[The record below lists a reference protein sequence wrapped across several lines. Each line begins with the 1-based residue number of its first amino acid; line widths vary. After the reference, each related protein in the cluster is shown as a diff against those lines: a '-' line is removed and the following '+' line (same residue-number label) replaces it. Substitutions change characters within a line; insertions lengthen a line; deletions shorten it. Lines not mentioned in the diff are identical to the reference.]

1 LRDARQQQLQQLREQ
16 NPTSSG
22 AKFYRELS
30 PSNCFSND
38 ARIDWPGTASPD
50 RNMPAT
56 HEVLNQSAPLEEYN
70 LFAGNAALHDALAF
84 NLPRERLPGARERLS
99 GLGAELGRRETLAL
113 ASAANRYA
121 PELKTHDA
129 RGRRRDE
136 VEFHPAWHAM
146 IAIAFRHGL
155 HSAPWSAPGAGAH
168 VERAAG
174 YLLYSEVEN
183 GTQCPV
189 TMTYGAVPAI
199 KADPKVAE
207 RWLPR
212 VYSREKDSALIGMGL
227 TEKQGGSD
235 VRTNTTRAVPRGDG
249 TYAIT
254 GHKWFLSA
262 PMCDAFLVL
271 AQAPGGLS
279 CYFMPRLRADGS
291 VNGILIQRLKDK
303 LGNRSNASSEVEFE
317 DAQATLLGEEG
328 RGVPMVLEMGVYTRL
343 DCAIG
348 TAGLM
353 RQALSQALWNAAQ
366 RQAFGRLLKDQP
378 LMKNVLADLALEAE
392 AATALVL
399 RLSRAYDATA
409 AGEQG
414 DGREPLL
421 RRVLTPAAKFWV
433 CKRGSHFGQEAMEAV
448 GGNGYVEEQ
457 VLARIYR
464 EMPLNSIWEGAGN
477 VMCLDVLRAL
487 RKAPDVMAAIAAEL
501 DAGAGRAR
509 AYDAFCG
516 SLKDRLVD
524 AAEHESAARRLTQ
537 DLALALQA
545 SLLARHA
552 PHFVFETFVRSRLGA
567 EWTGAFGTLAPNAP
581 FDALIARA
589 MPAAA

>member
-1 LRDARQQQLQQLREQ
+1 MA
-16 NPTSSG
+16 
-22 AKFYRELS
+22 
-30 PSNCFSND
+30 
-38 ARIDWPGTASPD
+38 
-50 RNMPAT
+50 AT
-56 HEVLNQSAPLEEYN
+56 HEVLNQSAPLEDYN
-70 LFAGNAALHDALAF
+70 VFSGNVALHDALAF

-99 GLGAELGRRETLAL
+99 GLGAELGRRDTLAL
-113 ASAANRYA
+113 ADAANRHA

-174 YLLYSEVEN
+174 YLLYSEIEN

-199 KADPKVAE
+199 RADPKIAAH
-207 RWLPR
+207 WLPR
-212 VYSREKDSALIGMGL
+212 VYSRETDAALIGMGL

-235 VRTNTTRAVPRGDG
+235 VRTNTTRALPRGDG

-279 CYFMPRLRADGS
+279 CFFMPRLRADGS

-317 DAQATLLGEEG
+317 DAQATRLGEEG
-328 RGVPMVLEMGVYTRL
+328 RGVPMILEMGVYTRL

-378 LMKNVLADLALEAE
+378 LMKNVLAELALESE

-399 RLSRAYDATA
+399 RLSRAYDSDD
-409 AGEQG
+409 EK
-414 DGREPLL
+414 LL

-487 RKAPDVMAAIAAEL
+487 RKAPDVIAALAAEL
-501 DAGAGRAR
+501 DAAAGRTR
-509 AYDAFCG
+509 AYDAFSA
-516 SLKDRLVD
+516 SLKDRLAD
-524 AAEHESAARRLTQ
+524 AAEHESSARRLTQ

-552 PHFVFETFVRSRLGA
+552 PDFVFEAFVASRLGA
-567 EWTGAFGTLAPNAP
+567 DWTGAFGTLAPNAP

-589 MPAAA
+589 MPA

>member
-1 LRDARQQQLQQLREQ
+1 M
-16 NPTSSG
+16 S
-22 AKFYRELS
+22 
-30 PSNCFSND
+30 
-38 ARIDWPGTASPD
+38 
-50 RNMPAT
+50 AT
-56 HEVLNQSAPLEEYN
+56 HEVLNQSAPLENYN
-70 LFAGNAALHDALAF
+70 LYAGNAPLADALAF
-84 NLPRERLPGARERLS
+84 NLPRAGLGPARERLAA
-99 GLGAELGRRETLAL
+99 LGAELGRRETRAL
-113 ASAANRYA
+113 ADAANCYA

-129 RGRRRDE
+129 RGHRRDA
-136 VEFHPAWHAM
+136 VEFHPAWHELMAL
-146 IAIAFRHGL
+146 ALKHGL

-189 TMTYGAVPAI
+189 TMTYGSVPAI
-199 KADPKVAE
+199 QANAKLAGE
-207 RWLPR
+207 WLPR
-212 VYSREKDSALIGMGL
+212 IYSRGRDAALVGMGL

-235 VRTNTTRAVPRGDG
+235 VRSNTTRAVPLGGGR
-249 TYAIT
+249 YAIT

-262 PMCDAFLVL
+262 PMCDAFLIL
-271 AQAPGGLS
+271 AQAPGGLA
-279 CYFMPRLRADGS
+279 CFFMPRLLADGS
-291 VNGILIQRLKDK
+291 LNAMRIQRLKDK

-317 DAQATLLGEEG
+317 EAQATLLGEEG
-328 RGVPMVLEMGVYTRL
+328 RGVPMILEMGVYTRL

-378 LMKNVLADLALEAE
+378 LMKNVLADLALESE

-399 RLSRAYDATA
+399 RLSRAYDAQA
-409 AGEQG
+409 DAREQ
-414 DGREPLL
+414 LL

-433 CKRGSHFGQEAMEAV
+433 CKRGSHFGQEAMEAI
-448 GGNGYVEEQ
+448 GGNGYVEES

-487 RKAPDVMAAIAAEL
+487 RKAPDVIDAVTAEL
-501 DAGAGRAR
+501 DAAAGRHR
-509 AYDAFCG
+509 AYDAFCA
-516 SLKDRLVD
+516 SLKDRLQD
-524 AAEHESAARRLTQ
+524 AAEHEGAARRLTQ

-545 SLLARHA
+545 SLLARHSPA
-552 PHFVFETFVRSRLGA
+552 LVFEAFVSARLGA
-567 EWTGAFGTLAPNAP
+567 DWTGAFGTLAPNLP
-581 FDALIARA
+581 FEALIERA
-589 MPAAA
+589 MPLER

>member
-1 LRDARQQQLQQLREQ
+1 M
-16 NPTSSG
+16 S
-22 AKFYRELS
+22 
-30 PSNCFSND
+30 
-38 ARIDWPGTASPD
+38 
-50 RNMPAT
+50 AT
-56 HEVLNQSAPLEEYN
+56 HEVLNQSAPLEDYN
-70 LFAGNAALHDALAF
+70 LYRTNAALADALAF
-84 NLPRERLPGARERLS
+84 ELPQTRLGGARERL
-99 GLGAELGRRETLAL
+99 GLLGAELGRRDTLRL
-113 ASAANRYA
+113 GDAANRFP

-129 RGRRRDE
+129 RGHRRDE
-136 VEFHPAWHAM
+136 VEFHPAWHELMAL
-146 IAIAFRHGL
+146 ALRHGL
-155 HSAPWSAPGAGAH
+155 HSAPWSAPGVGAH

-189 TMTYGAVPAI
+189 TMTYGSVPALR
-199 KADPKVAE
+199 ADAQLAAA
-207 RWLPR
+207 WLPR
-212 VYSREKDSALIGMGL
+212 VFSRQKDAALIGMGL

-235 VRTNTTRAVPRGDG
+235 VRTNTTRATPLGGAD
-249 TYAIT
+249 YAIT

-279 CYFMPRLRADGS
+279 CFFMPRVLPDGQR
-291 VNGILIQRLKDK
+291 NAIRIQRLKDK
-303 LGNRSNASSEVEFE
+303 VGNRSNASSEVEFDE
-317 DAQATLLGEEG
+317 ARATRLGEEG
-328 RGVPMVLEMGVYTRL
+328 RGVPMILEMGVYTRL

-353 RQALSQALWNAAQ
+353 RQALAQALWNAAQ
-366 RQAFGRLLKDQP
+366 RQAFGRLLKEQP
-378 LMKNVLADLALEAE
+378 LMQNVLADLALEAE

-399 RLSRAYDATA
+399 RLARAYDGDDE
-409 AGEQG
+409 GE
-414 DGREPLL
+414 RLL

-433 CKRGSHFGQEAMEAV
+433 CKRGAHFAQEAMEAV

-487 RKAPDVMAAIAAEL
+487 RKAPDVIEAVAAEL
-501 DAGAGRAR
+501 DAAAGSHRKF
-509 AYDAFCG
+509 DAFNA
-516 SLKDRLVD
+516 SLKDRLAD
-524 AAEHESAARRLTQ
+524 AAEQESAARRLTQ

-552 PHFVFETFVRSRLGA
+552 PGFVFEAFVHARLGA
-567 EWTGAFGTLAPNAP
+567 DWTGAFGTLAPSAP
-581 FDALIARA
+581 FAALIDRA
-589 MPAAA
+589 MPTAR